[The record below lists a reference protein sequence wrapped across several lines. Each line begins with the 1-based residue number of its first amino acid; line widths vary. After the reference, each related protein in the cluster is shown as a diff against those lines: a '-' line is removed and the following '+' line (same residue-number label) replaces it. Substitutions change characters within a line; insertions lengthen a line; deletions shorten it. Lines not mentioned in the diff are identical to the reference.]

1 VLVTLADIL
10 SVYMEEKLDRIEKNM
25 GDLIEIVVSIKDN
38 MVTRDELAS
47 ELVGV
52 RAEIASVREELGGK
66 IDGVQRSVDAG
77 FERHSAL
84 EARVSK
90 IETELHM

>member
-1 VLVTLADIL
+1 
-10 SVYMEEKLDRIEKNM
+10 MEEKLDRIEKNM
-25 GDLIEIVVSIKDN
+25 GDLIEIVVSIKD
-38 MVTRDELAS
+38 EL
-47 ELVGV
+47 GD
-52 RAEIASVREELGGK
+52 VREQLTGK

-90 IETELHM
+90 VETELHM